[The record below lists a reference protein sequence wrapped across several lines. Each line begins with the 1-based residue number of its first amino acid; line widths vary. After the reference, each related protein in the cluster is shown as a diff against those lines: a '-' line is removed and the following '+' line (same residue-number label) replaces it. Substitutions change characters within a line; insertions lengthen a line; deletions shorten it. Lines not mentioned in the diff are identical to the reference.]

1 MPEALKERSE
11 IQEQYKWDLTRMYAD
26 DAAWEKALDA
36 FDAQLQALAAY
47 AGKLNTAAGL
57 RAWFDAQTRAE
68 RTLSDLFCYA
78 SLRRSEDTRAEAAQ
92 VMYARAMAKYV
103 QYGETAAF
111 AEPEILALPEETL
124 QAMLED

>member
-57 RAWFDAQTRAE
+57 RAREAIMETVTSVQENAADV
-68 RTLSDLFCYA
+68 L
-78 SLRRSEDTRAEAAQ
+78 AEARALNEAQ
-92 VMYARAMAKYV
+92 
-103 QYGETAAF
+103 
-111 AEPEILALPEETL
+111 
-124 QAMLED
+124 QAQ